1 MGFFFSLILLL
12 GRTCVVGG
20 TKTGVVVDAVD
31 AGRSV
36 LAVVVLAVVHVGFAG
51 GALEACETRATA
63 KTQGAQVRLVAL
75 RNEGRNPPKT
85 PPLDPL
91 PHLYS
96 PPSSTGSWQV
106 PPLAHGLLTQAFSAV
121 SQFLPWDTERQRRL
135 SIRRRHFATSRF
147 RGGRVTDAGF

>member
-1 MGFFFSLILLL
+1 ML

-63 KTQGAQVRLVAL
+63 KTQGAHVRLVAL

-85 PPLDPL
+85 PRLD
-91 PHLYS
+91 
-96 PPSSTGSWQV
+96 PPSSPV
-106 PPLAHGLLTQAFSAV
+106 LSAV
-121 SQFLPWDTERQRRL
+121 LHGQLAGPSVGARVTHAGVQRRL
-135 SIRRRHFATSRF
+135 AVLALGHREAAAALNPPSTF
-147 RGGRVTDAGF
+147 RDVAISGGRVTDAGF